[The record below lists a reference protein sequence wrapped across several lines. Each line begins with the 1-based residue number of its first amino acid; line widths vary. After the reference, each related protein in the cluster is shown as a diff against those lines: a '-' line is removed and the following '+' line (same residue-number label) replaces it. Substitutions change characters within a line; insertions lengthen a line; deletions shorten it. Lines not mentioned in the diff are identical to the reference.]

1 MYIYSAICMCF
12 PKSNKAQ
19 FVIEYNIWLINYSI
33 NPARF
38 TYKCRISCVLIRMAI
53 DGSSAVQH
61 EKIVFINNICSINQI
76 TVPIIVMQ

>member
-33 NPARF
+33 NPRQ
-38 TYKCRISCVLIRMAI
+38 VPI
-53 DGSSAVQH
+53 DGISAVQN

>member
-33 NPARF
+33 NPR
-38 TYKCRISCVLIRMAI
+38 
-53 DGSSAVQH
+53 
-61 EKIVFINNICSINQI
+61 
-76 TVPIIVMQ
+76 